1 MKMEINRETLVD
13 YILALIK
20 EEREIL
26 ELIVGGEERWGTD
39 EETQKTKLRLLR
51 KIRED
56 LGLFETEEGE

>member
-1 MKMEINRETLVD
+1 MEINRETLVD